1 MEKSTELSIEMY
13 ELGKKELI
21 ETNGG
26 LLALGAS
33 LLAVWC
39 QYLLEHDS
47 QFCDGVSD
55 AWNELAG
62 TIKN

>member
-13 ELGKKELI
+13 ELDKKELI

-26 LLALGAS
+26 LVALGLS
-33 LLAVWC
+33 LIVLWC
-39 QYLLEHDS
+39 EYLLENES
-47 QFCDGVSD
+47 RLFDGVSD
-55 AWNELAG
+55 AWNELSG